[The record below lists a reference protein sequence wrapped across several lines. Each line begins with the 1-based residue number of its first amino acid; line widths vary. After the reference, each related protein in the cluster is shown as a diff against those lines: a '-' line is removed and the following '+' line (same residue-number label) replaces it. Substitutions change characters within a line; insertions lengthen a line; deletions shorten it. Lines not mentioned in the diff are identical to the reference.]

1 MTEALQVYWP
11 ACDVITGSR
20 VWVTVK
26 LMLVANTLSPG
37 PISCTV
43 GGTARYGISVTVHC
57 TVCESPA
64 VTVESSGEIITSG
77 AGRTGERAESQQYIL
92 PLFNLDTFYSDDLHF
107 TLLWSL
113 YSDMCLRCSDIQCT
127 CVTASV

>member
-26 LMLVANTLSPG
+26 LMSVANTLSPG
-37 PISCTV
+37 PISSTV
-43 GGTARYGISVTVHC
+43 GDTARYGISVTVHC

-64 VTVESSGEIITSG
+64 VTAESPGEIITSRSKRSG
-77 AGRTGERAESQQYIL
+77 GRKVIFNMQWSSVAESYIHTRL
-92 PLFNLDTFYSDDLHF
+92 GDCMKFTHTIIITFS
-107 TLLWSL
+107 
-113 YSDMCLRCSDIQCT
+113 
-127 CVTASV
+127 A

>member
-26 LMLVANTLSPG
+26 LMSVAANTLSPG
-37 PISCTV
+37 PISSTV
-43 GGTARYGISVTVHC
+43 GDTVRYGISVTVHC

-64 VTVESSGEIITSG
+64 VTVESPGEIMTSG
-77 AGRTGERAESQQYIL
+77 TGRAG
-92 PLFNLDTFYSDDLHF
+92 DLIMCKQH
-107 TLLWSL
+107 TLGH
-113 YSDMCLRCSDIQCT
+113 T
-127 CVTASV
+127 